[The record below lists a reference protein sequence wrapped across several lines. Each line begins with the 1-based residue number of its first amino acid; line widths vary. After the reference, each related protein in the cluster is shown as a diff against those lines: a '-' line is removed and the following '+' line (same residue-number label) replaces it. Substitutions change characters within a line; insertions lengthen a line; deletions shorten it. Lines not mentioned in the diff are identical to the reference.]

1 MSKILTFL
9 LMGLLQIPLL
19 SDPEFSNFV
28 LYDLEG
34 KQNVFYSMMKEE
46 KPETL
51 FVLNFTTV
59 VCKACKIEIPELV
72 ELEKKNSRMKL
83 LCIFLEAE
91 NTVRPVARSLGLGK
105 AYSDPLETIQGIFGV
120 KAYYPTTVVVDT
132 KGKKL
137 ATLVGYTKENMKKL
151 KSILEK

>member
-19 SDPEFSNFV
+19 SDPEFSNFA
-28 LYDLEG
+28 LFDLEG
-34 KQNVFYSMMKEE
+34 KQNVFYSMLKEE

-51 FVLNFTTV
+51 FVLNFTSV
-59 VCKACKIEIPELV
+59 DCKPCKIEIPELV
-72 ELEKKNSRMKL
+72 ELQKKNSRMKL
-83 LCIFLEAE
+83 LCIFSEAGDIAL
-91 NTVRPVARSLGLGK
+91 PVARSLGLGK

-120 KAYYPTTVVVDT
+120 KASYPTTVVVDT

-137 ATLVGYTKENMKKL
+137 ATLVGYNEVNMKKL
-151 KSILEK
+151 KAILEK